1 MGDLTEGGRF
11 AETVVHQV
19 VPKGRIY
26 RRCATGSLVQKA
38 ALVGKRRFAQKKRVT
53 IQTPPVKRT
62 RKGWAVK
69 RLGLSLDAVTRDYV
83 ESQRPRLGSLT
94 QSELVRD
101 LLREH
106 CTNRDEL
113 LRAREQIAVL
123 TEQLRLLQ
131 DLQKKPARRP
141 RRKR

>member
-1 MGDLTEGGRF
+1 M
-11 AETVVHQV
+11 
-19 VPKGRIY
+19 
-26 RRCATGSLVQKA
+26 
-38 ALVGKRRFAQKKRVT
+38 
-53 IQTPPVKRT
+53 
-62 RKGWAVK
+62 K

>member
-1 MGDLTEGGRF
+1 
-11 AETVVHQV
+11 VHQV

-83 ESQRPRLGSLT
+83 ESQRSRLGSLT
-94 QSELVRD
+94 HSELVRD

-106 CTNRDEL
+106 CMNSEEL
-113 LRAREQIAVL
+113 VRLRNQVTVL

-131 DLQKKPARRP
+131 ELRKKPRQK
-141 RRKR
+141 RRKKR

>member
-1 MGDLTEGGRF
+1 V
-11 AETVVHQV
+11 A
-19 VPKGRIY
+19 K
-26 RRCATGSLVQKA
+26 
-38 ALVGKRRFAQKKRVT
+38 KRGFAQKKGVT
-53 IQTPPVKRT
+53 SPTPPVKRT

>member
-1 MGDLTEGGRF
+1 M
-11 AETVVHQV
+11 
-19 VPKGRIY
+19 
-26 RRCATGSLVQKA
+26 
-38 ALVGKRRFAQKKRVT
+38 
-53 IQTPPVKRT
+53 
-62 RKGWAVK
+62 K

-106 CTNRDEL
+106 RTISGEVLRLRD
-113 LRAREQIAVL
+113 QVAVL

-131 DLQKKPARRP
+131 ELRKKPPPKP
-141 RRKR
+141 RKKR

>member
-1 MGDLTEGGRF
+1 M
-11 AETVVHQV
+11 
-19 VPKGRIY
+19 
-26 RRCATGSLVQKA
+26 
-38 ALVGKRRFAQKKRVT
+38 
-53 IQTPPVKRT
+53 
-62 RKGWAVK
+62 K

-106 CTNRDEL
+106 HTISGEVLRLRD
-113 LRAREQIAVL
+113 QVAVL

-131 DLQKKPARRP
+131 ELRKKPPPKP
-141 RRKR
+141 RKKR